1 MSQDRRI
8 IPLVA
13 LLGASVAALF
23 LHAILAWKLGEGYAI
38 PVTIIGAIGAAVV
51 LRGPLGQAIA
61 ERIRG
66 GGGNELPPEQVL
78 NELDELRTR
87 LTELEERAD
96 FSERMLAE
104 RREGE
109 SDRS

>member
-1 MSQDRRI
+1 M
-8 IPLVA
+8 PFWT
-13 LLGASVAALF
+13 LLAASGAALF
-23 LHAILAWKLGEGYAI
+23 VHAILALRLGEGYAI

-66 GGGNELPPEQVL
+66 GGGSELPPEQVL

-96 FSERMLAE
+96 FSERMLAP

>member
-1 MSQDRRI
+1 MNPDRRG
-8 IPLVA
+8 IPFVA

-23 LHAILAWKLGEGYAI
+23 VHAILALKLGGGYAI
-38 PVTIIGAIGAAVV
+38 PVTIIGAIGATVV

-66 GGGNELPPEQVL
+66 GGGSELPPEQVL

-96 FSERMLAE
+96 FSERMLAQ